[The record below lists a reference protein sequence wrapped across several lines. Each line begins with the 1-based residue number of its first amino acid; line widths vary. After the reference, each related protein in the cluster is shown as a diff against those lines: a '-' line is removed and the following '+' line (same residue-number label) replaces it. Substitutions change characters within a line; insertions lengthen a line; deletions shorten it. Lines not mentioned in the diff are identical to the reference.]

1 MLIRNKL
8 ILRFTLLVL
17 AIQLSLS
24 LFVYFF
30 HAATREQK
38 FVNRLRGKCELTGRI
53 LLQRGN
59 LRAGILRTFRR
70 RDLLTMPQEQ
80 ISVYSPH
87 GRLIYESDDR
97 IDQRGNEAH
106 LAEVRPERP
115 VSFRFGGREALGMTY
130 AFEGG
135 DYRIFAAGYDDVGF
149 QQLDKLRLILLVGN
163 LGALALIVVA
173 GWYFAEESLKPMAR
187 VVREVRRIT
196 ASNLS
201 RRVNEG
207 NQKDEV
213 AQLAMTFNRMLAGL
227 EQAFEAQK
235 SFVAHASH
243 ELRTPLT
250 NALGTLET
258 SVLYDENLAEAK
270 RSMQS
275 AQQEIRRLIGLTNS
289 LLALARADEAT
300 VSRQQVRLDE
310 CLTQALANCAAK
322 YPGRQVRLSFGEL
335 PEELDEPFVVEGNA
349 PLLSTALLNL
359 LDNACKYS
367 DGPVLVE
374 LGYRGPGTLQIVVQD
389 AGIGIEP
396 AALERIYEPLFRAE
410 TGRQTATGYGLGLPI
425 TQKIIRLHGG
435 ELLVE
440 SKVGEGTTASVRLP
454 AAPVL

>member
-24 LFVYFF
+24 LFVYYF

-38 FVNRLRGKCELTGRI
+38 FVNRLRGKAELTGRI

-59 LRAGILRTFRR
+59 LRSGILRTFRR
-70 RDLLTMPQEQ
+70 RDLLTMTREQ

-106 LAEVRPERP
+106 LAEIGPHQP
-115 VSFRFGGREALGMTY
+115 VSFRFGGRETLGVVY
-130 AFEGG
+130 PFGG
-135 DYRIFAAGYDDVGF
+135 ENYRILAAAYDDVGL

-173 GWYFAEESLKPMAR
+173 GWFFAEESLKPMAR
-187 VVREVRRIT
+187 IVREVRRIT

-207 NQKDEV
+207 NQKDEI
-213 AQLAMTFNRMLAGL
+213 AQLAMTFNRMLGRL
-227 EQAFEAQK
+227 EKAFEGQRN
-235 SFVAHASH
+235 FVAHASH
-243 ELRTPLT
+243 ELRTPLA

-258 SVLYDENLAEAK
+258 SILYDQDLAEAK

-275 AQQEIRRLIGLTNS
+275 AQEEIRRLIGLTNG
-289 LLALARADEAT
+289 LLALARVDEGN
-300 VSRQQVRLDE
+300 VSRQLLRLDE
-310 CLTQALANCAAK
+310 CLTQALDHCAAK
-322 YPGRQVRLSFGEL
+322 YPGRTVRLTFGQL
-335 PEELDEPFVVEGNA
+335 PEELEEPFVVKGNG
-349 PLLSTALLNL
+349 PLLTTALLNL

-367 DGPVLVE
+367 EAPVQVE
-374 LGYRGPGTLQIVVQD
+374 LGYPDAHTLQVRVQD
-389 AGIGIEP
+389 QGVGIGP
-396 AALERIYEPLFRAE
+396 DALPRIYEPLFRAE
-410 TGRQTATGYGLGLPI
+410 DARQTASGHGLGLPL
-425 TQKIIRLHGG
+425 TRRIIRLHGG

-440 SKVGEGTTASVRLP
+440 SKVGQGTTATVQLP
-454 AAPVL
+454 AA